1 MDILKFLSQGNIS
14 ANPDYNPKTKKGA
27 LEPPTLVNFNPG
39 TAPSDQGRNVLGQ
52 TLARNQ
58 YDLNQYDIPLI

>member
-1 MDILKFLSQGNIS
+1 MDILKFLSQGNVS

-39 TAPSDQGRNVLGQ
+39 TTPSDQGRNVLGQ

-58 YDLNQYDIPLI
+58 YDCKKKKDKF